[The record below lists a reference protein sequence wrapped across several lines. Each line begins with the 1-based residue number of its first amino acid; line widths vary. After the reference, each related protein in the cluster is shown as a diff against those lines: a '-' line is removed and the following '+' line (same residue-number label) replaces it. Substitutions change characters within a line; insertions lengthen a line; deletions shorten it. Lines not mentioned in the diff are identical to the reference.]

1 MAHIEITQ
9 ALRAAVAALRAA
21 QAEVDRIK
29 PIVTAYQ
36 NEILAQGQYR
46 IDVEQWGELLT
57 DDEQRA
63 GKVITS
69 DDAAY
74 LMSDADFSSY
84 LQKLA
89 LAHAAHGFEVQDGSC
104 PLLIA
109 EYALANAENAV
120 LDSAAYLTKFEA
132 GRPLVM
138 EQRDRALGLILT
150 LVAVDEVAA

>member
-1 MAHIEITQ
+1 MPNVQITEQ
-9 ALRAAVAALRAA
+9 LKSAVAALQAA
-21 QAEVDRIK
+21 KAEVDRIK

-69 DDAAY
+69 DEAAY
-74 LMSDADFSSY
+74 LMSDADFSDY
-84 LQKLA
+84 LQKLSR
-89 LAHAAHGFEVQDGSC
+89 AHAVHGFEVQDGSC

-150 LVAVDEVAA
+150 LVAVNEVAA